1 MCPGQIR
8 CQPDDTVRR
17 LRCRE
22 GRSRQ
27 RSVNVRPINNSMPGH
42 AAHAVVGVVC
52 RPCQD
57 CAEGKYAPSQ
67 VTQCSDCPSGYH
79 DQDRDPATC
88 VAQRCSPQ
96 FCANVSLTAWAL
108 AGAAT
113 RMHSVALRERSRTL
127 GTPAQRVRR
136 VHPEGLTL
144 IKLRLRNGT
153 FLQLTSTHSK
163 P

>member
-1 MCPGQIR
+1 MIKTETQ
-8 CQPDDTVRR
+8 
-17 LRCRE
+17 
-22 GRSRQ
+22 Q
-27 RSVNVRPINNSMPGH
+27 RALLS
-42 AAHAVVGVVC
+42 
-52 RPCQD
+52 
-57 CAEGKYAPSQ
+57 
-67 VTQCSDCPSGYH
+67 
-79 DQDRDPATC
+79 
-88 VAQRCSPQ
+88 VAQLNFSKR
-96 FCANVSLTAWAL
+96 FANASLTAWAR

>member
-1 MCPGQIR
+1 MQWLVLSAGLAKTAQR
-8 CQPDDTVRR
+8 ANTRQV
-17 LRCRE
+17 
-22 GRSRQ
+22 RSRNVATAPPGTMIKTETQQ
-27 RSVNVRPINNSMPGH
+27 RALLS
-42 AAHAVVGVVC
+42 
-52 RPCQD
+52 
-57 CAEGKYAPSQ
+57 
-67 VTQCSDCPSGYH
+67 
-79 DQDRDPATC
+79 
-88 VAQRCSPQ
+88 VAQRCSAQ
-96 FCANVSLTAWAL
+96 FCANVSLTAWAR

-136 VHPEGLTL
+136 ARLDGLTL